1 MSHNKRPLSPH
12 LQVYRLGFQMVLSGL
27 HRITGTALGL
37 GTLIMVWWA
46 MALASGAEAY
56 AVFEG
61 VMVHPL
67 GRLVLF
73 GFTFSLIYHGL
84 NGIRHLVWDA
94 GRGFEKEAVRASGL
108 LVVALTVFLTV
119 AVWVFAYMQ
128 AGKI

>member
-1 MSHNKRPLSPH
+1 MPHNKRPLSPH

-27 HRITGTALGL
+27 HRIAGTALGL

-56 AVFEG
+56 AAFEEA
-61 VMVHPL
+61 MVHPL

-73 GFTFSLIYHGL
+73 GFTFSLIYHAL
-84 NGIRHLVWDA
+84 NGIRHLVWDT
-94 GRGFEKEAVRASGL
+94 GRGFEKEAVKASGL
-108 LVVALTVFLTV
+108 LVVVLTVLLTV
-119 AVWVFAYMQ
+119 TVWVFAYMQ

>member
-1 MSHNKRPLSPH
+1 MPNKKRPLSPH

-27 HRITGTALGL
+27 HRIAGMALGL

-84 NGIRHLVWDA
+84 NGIRHLVWDT
-94 GRGFEKEAVRASGL
+94 GRGFEKEAVKASGL
-108 LVVALTVFLTV
+108 LVVALTVLLTV

>member
-1 MSHNKRPLSPH
+1 MPNKKRPLSPH

-27 HRITGTALGL
+27 HRIAGMALGL

-73 GFTFSLIYHGL
+73 GFTFALIYHGL
-84 NGIRHLVWDA
+84 NGLRHKA
-94 GRGFEKEAVRASGL
+94 GDE
-108 LVVALTVFLTV
+108 
-119 AVWVFAYMQ
+119 
-128 AGKI
+128 I